1 VMSATTA
8 QRIVLL
14 ADATASAAA
23 RTSRGIISVGR
34 QSVEFGV
41 WLGVGVLGLVWAYLQ
56 IGHTRRALN
65 RVQQNGSI
73 QQGRSVSSAV
83 SELTSSVVAQ

>member
-1 VMSATTA
+1 MSATTA

-14 ADATASAAA
+14 ADATATAAA
-23 RTSRGIISVGR
+23 RTSRGIFSVDR

-56 IGHTRRALN
+56 IALTRRALN
-65 RVQQNGSI
+65 RVQQDRGV
-73 QQGRSVSSAV
+73 QQGRSVSSAI

>member
-1 VMSATTA
+1 MF
-8 QRIVLL
+8 
-14 ADATASAAA
+14 
-23 RTSRGIISVGR
+23 SVDR

-56 IGHTRRALN
+56 IAHTRGALN